1 MDQVSTETMEW
12 LMSGGLLTP
21 LLRECC
27 ERVLWEARTE
37 RAGELFDE
45 LLREIL
51 VECVDSVLLEL
62 AFHDMTSPL
71 KPFIAKIDMNELIAT
86 AAAASPK
93 TSAKKR
99 PIDQNS
105 SLLSPSPLE
114 SKKPKPN
121 LELDTEMMN
130 PVDEEDLAR
139 LQDDIERCMR
149 LKFKILILI
158 YYYLMI
164 VEKTHFKSPKTS
176 WQLISAATTSNK
188 ASHLRNST
196 I

>member
-1 MDQVSTETMEW
+1 MDQVSTETIEW

-21 LLRECC
+21 LIRECC

-51 VECVDSVLLEL
+51 VECVDSLLLEL

-114 SKKPKPN
+114 SKKPKPD

-149 LKFKILILI
+149 LKTKIQK
-158 YYYLMI
+158 
-164 VEKTHFKSPKTS
+164 KT
-176 WQLISAATTSNK
+176 L
-188 ASHLRNST
+188 L
-196 I
+196 

>member
-1 MDQVSTETMEW
+1 
-12 LMSGGLLTP
+12 MSGGLLTP

-158 YYYLMI
+158 YYYLKI
-164 VEKTHFKSPKTS
+164 VEKTLFKSPKTS
-176 WQLISAATTSNK
+176 WQLISVATTSNK